1 MESNT
6 LARWAA
12 SNPPKIQGGFVI
24 SKRYHWPRDMNWIAE
39 QSKEAKSKHLGWSW
53 QAMAWWCSYQYIC
66 GYILIYRY
74 IYHMWTKLMN
84 TWCSFRCWIYW
95 CKIIHWWRHKYRF
108 SSHIVCMGQTFNTAA
123 KIHILILFSFSL
135 VYFWPLWQN
144 AHSAKMHICALGEG
158 A

>member
-66 GYILIYRY
+66 GYILIYQY
-74 IYHMWTKLMN
+74 IYHIYEQNLWTLDVHSDAECIGAKLYIGGG
-84 TWCSFRCWIYW
+84 TSKSTDFRRTQFAWGTYLTQQR
-95 CKIIHWWRHKYRF
+95 K
-108 SSHIVCMGQTFNTAA
+108 STFWYC
-123 KIHILILFSFSL
+123 FPF
-135 VYFWPLWQN
+135 LWFTFEP
-144 AHSAKMHICALGEG
+144 SDKMHIRQRCIFVH
-158 A
+158 